1 MDRLDQQV
9 TRKGGGVRPSI
20 GTEFQ
25 RLARLANGENFKLLR
40 KREFFATLKFTSTC
54 ERGIEAFGAENF
66 HGKRR
71 EERGEGW
78 TIRDPQNLVVETRR
92 GATWRLRKV
101 SILLPPSKRRFSFS
115 LPFLFFFF
123 LIFPRSMDFLTRD
136 RCKSWKSFPPSHDAR
151 GIFKSNLA
159 RYVYSQGRE
168 SDEFLFFFFIDARTD
183 RISRTFA
190 YIYGFIEAVQR
201 IF

>member
-101 SILLPPSKRRFSFS
+101 SILLSRKRVFHF
-115 LPFLFFFF
+115 PFLSFFFF
-123 LIFPRSMDFLTRD
+123 FNFPSLDGLFNEGSMQELEKFPSKS
-136 RCKSWKSFPPSHDAR
+136 RCS
-151 GIFKSNLA
+151 GNI
-159 RYVYSQGRE
+159 
-168 SDEFLFFFFIDARTD
+168 
-183 RISRTFA
+183 
-190 YIYGFIEAVQR
+190 
-201 IF
+201 

>member
-1 MDRLDQQV
+1 MESKLSGRKIS
-9 TRKGGGVRPSI
+9 TEKGGR
-20 GTEFQ
+20 
-25 RLARLANGENFKLLR
+25 
-40 KREFFATLKFTSTC
+40 
-54 ERGIEAFGAENF
+54 
-66 HGKRR
+66 
-71 EERGEGW
+71 RGEK
-78 TIRDPQNLVVETRR
+78 VERYVTHKILWWKR
-92 GATWRLRKV
+92 GAA
-101 SILLPPSKRRFSFS
+101 PPGASAKFPSSPLENAFFIFPSF
-115 LPFLFFFF
+115 PFFFF
-123 LIFPRSMDFLTRD
+123 LIFPRSIDFLTRD

>member
-66 HGKRR
+66 HGKR

-101 SILLPPSKRRFSFS
+101 SILPSRKRVFHF
-115 LPFLFFFF
+115 PFLSFFFF

-168 SDEFLFFFFIDARTD
+168 SDKFLFFFFIDARTD